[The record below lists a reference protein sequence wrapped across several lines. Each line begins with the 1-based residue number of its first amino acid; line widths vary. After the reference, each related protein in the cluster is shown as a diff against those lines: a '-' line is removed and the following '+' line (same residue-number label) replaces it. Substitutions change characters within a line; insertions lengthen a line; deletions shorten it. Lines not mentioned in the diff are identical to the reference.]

1 MQERGGFGGV
11 MQGQTQTRIASKA
24 NMGRSLFWA
33 GSAVFVAESWF
44 LIARMAE
51 FWQESGAATLG
62 WVAGLGAAAQRAF
75 SLLVWNQGMLLA
87 AMAKLLV
94 LCCPLVILFAGFVIM
109 KSANEARS
117 IEGPAAFEEG
127 DDR

>member
-1 MQERGGFGGV
+1 

-24 NMGRSLFWA
+24 NIVAKAKMGRWLFWV
-33 GSAVFVAESWF
+33 GSAVFVVESWF

-51 FWQESGAATLG
+51 FWQGSGAAALG
-62 WVAGLGAAAQRAF
+62 WVAGLGATAQRVF

-117 IEGPAAFEEG
+117 IKEQATFGEG